1 MEKKLYVCRNNLAC
15 ENCTDIFSMNN
26 DALACQFFTNWVKSA
41 TEKTQENDKH
51 FSLWCLGVYKP
62 DSLTVNADDE
72 SAYEVCKGL
81 DEAKNI
87 IAAFEENA

>member
-1 MEKKLYVCRNNLAC
+1 MDKKIYVCRNNLAC

-26 DALACQFFTNWVKSA
+26 DALGAQFFTNWVKAA
-41 TEKTQENDKH
+41 TEKTKENDKH
-51 FSLWCLGVYKP
+51 FSLWSLGQYNP
-62 DSLTVNADDE
+62 DSLTVLGDDE

-87 IAAFEENA
+87 IATFEDNA